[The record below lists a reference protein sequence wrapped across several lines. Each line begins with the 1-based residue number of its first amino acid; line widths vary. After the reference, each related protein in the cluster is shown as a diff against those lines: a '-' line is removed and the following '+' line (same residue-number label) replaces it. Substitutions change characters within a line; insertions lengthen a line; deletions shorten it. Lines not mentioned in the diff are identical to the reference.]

1 MRGENGS
8 SPIGLVSFV
17 TELKLCCTVN
27 RVFGLSGTIGPPYF
41 QSNYTKNV
49 RNWRSTLAIFC
60 PHRLAHQTTK
70 VYHR

>member
-27 RVFGLSGTIGPPYF
+27 RVLGLSGMISPPI
-41 QSNYTKNV
+41 S
-49 RNWRSTLAIFC
+49 S
-60 PHRLAHQTTK
+60 PTTPK
-70 VYHR
+70 MSEIVVHLGNFLSP

>member
-8 SPIGLVSFV
+8 SLIGLVSFV
-17 TELKLCCTVN
+17 TELKLCCTETGL
-27 RVFGLSGTIGPPYF
+27 GLSSMIGPPYF

-49 RNWRSTLAIFC
+49 KNWRSTLAIFC